1 MKKLSVYIHIPYCV
15 RKCAYCDFLSFPC
28 GSPYGIEHS
37 LKGYI
42 KALKREL
49 SEAAS
54 VYPGYMIDTVFFG
67 GGTPSLPDASY
78 IADIM
83 DALRSLFPFTDEAEC
98 SIESNPGTVNR
109 EKLDIYLQSGLNR
122 ISFGLQSVHE
132 KELKLLG
139 RIHSYEDFERS
150 LDAAIAAGFVNINAD
165 LMSALPGQDVSAW
178 EECLEKTGAVKEL
191 THISA
196 YSLILEEGTPF
207 FERYDEN
214 SLPSEEEDRAMYHA
228 VPRILSAYGYSRYE
242 VSNYAKSGYECR
254 HNLAYWRRNDYLGV
268 GLGAASCM
276 GGIRR
281 SNVRDMDAY
290 IKAETCGEHGAE
302 YMDLICAEKEVLM
315 PEDERL
321 EMIMLG
327 LRLTEGFSAE
337 QLFSFADEELKKRYT
352 EKFKELTAEG
362 LINVRSGRVMLTD
375 AGFDLAD
382 HVTRELML

>member
-15 RKCAYCDFLSFPC
+15 RKCVYCDFLSFPC

-83 DALRSLFPFTDEAEC
+83 DALRSLFPFNDEAEC
-98 SIESNPGTVNR
+98 SIECNPGTVNR

-132 KELKLLG
+132 RELKLLG

-228 VPRILSAYGYSRYE
+228 VPYILSKYGYSRYE
-242 VSNYAKSGYECR
+242 ISNYAKKGFECR
-254 HNLAYWRRNDYLGV
+254 HNMAYWRRMDYIGA

-276 GGIRR
+276 EGVRR
-281 SNVRDMDAY
+281 SNIRDMGAY
-290 IKAETCGEHGAE
+290 IKAGASDEHETAYLES
-302 YMDLICAEKEVLM
+302 ICAEKDRLTK
-315 PEDERL
+315 EDERF
-321 EMIMLG
+321 ETVMLG
-327 LRLTEGFSAE
+327 LRLTEGFMLDKLLSSADKALRIRYME
-337 QLFSFADEELKKRYT
+337 KLNELSDKGLVIMDKGRVRLT
-352 EKFKELTAEG
+352 EK
-362 LINVRSGRVMLTD
+362 
-375 AGFDLAD
+375 GFDLSD